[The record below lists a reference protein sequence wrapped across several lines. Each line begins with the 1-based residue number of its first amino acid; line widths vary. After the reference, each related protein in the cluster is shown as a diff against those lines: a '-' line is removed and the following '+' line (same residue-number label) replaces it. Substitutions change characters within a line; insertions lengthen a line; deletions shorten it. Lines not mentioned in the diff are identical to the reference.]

1 MQKTI
6 KGIYTEIPVYLFSK
20 EEYNPAEFSK
30 YYIGTVKKAS
40 SQIIHPAI
48 GPIICLASIE
58 DAIRLLYNT
67 HVQWLDNINVHPEPW
82 FIVVIE

>member
-1 MQKTI
+1 MHKII

-20 EEYNPAEFSK
+20 EEYDPTKFSR
-30 YYIGTVKKAS
+30 YYIGTVKQAS

-48 GPIICLASIE
+48 GPIVCLASIE

-67 HVQWLDNINVHPEPW
+67 HMKWLARINVHPEPW
-82 FIVVIE
+82 FIVVVE